1 MPPSTKE
8 NEDPVAPAESA
19 ARSASAAATTDDPA
33 AKAQPVALELSVTVN
48 GARTVEGSDKREP
61 FSESTKTVLVFG
73 NGAVIRLSSAVAPGQ
88 LLFLTNEKTKKEV
101 VCQVVKS
108 KNYRNVSGYV
118 ELEFTEQ
125 LAGFWGMRF
134 PTDRIPS
141 MPQPAASSHPVIV
154 SNAASPPPAPPRLG
168 APKADAPAPGAT
180 PQIAQTN
187 PVVPVHPVRN
197 SELRL
202 SESKFVAP
210 GASVKEISAIPRTNS
225 TPIQKLVAPLTPI
238 VPPTPVTPATLA
250 SLIPQIAATPTPAK
264 PIEERGSTFDS
275 PRTSETQASIFAP
288 PEAPAATPSV
298 NVTSVPSDAH
308 LKDPNSVAFAS
319 AQAPIT
325 RPPAASVPETEAL
338 KQQSERLQEQ
348 LSKMLFNAAAPA
360 KPAQHT
366 PAAPVKEI
374 PAGASAASKVI
385 ELSFTEV
392 QTQAV
397 KPVGMSKSAP
407 PPVKTLLDKQE
418 LKVPAWLEPLARNA
432 SAPASSQ
439 ELIEREKSKRLAEQL
454 PSVDDFVEKYVA
466 PGEEGQEVEL
476 TEQEQE
482 VSAPTF
488 EGSLDTDTDDSSAE
502 EGSKTSSKGPLIG
515 AIAAALLLAVGAA
528 WWYMRP
534 QPSGVSASATAAKAP
549 APAPTPVAGTPAEA
563 LPPRPQ
569 GNTPAQT
576 NSAVSIPQ
584 SKPAQNPA
592 AMAPANASGAAVRN
606 ASEKS
611 PLNSAHTNGATPVAT
626 QPAEAQPQPELKKP
640 SLGEVRLATPT
651 VTRRGNAQDNSVADP
666 GIALSGNQ
674 PDAHNEALGAGLGV
688 KTKQPA
694 APAAPEAPLAVGGD
708 VKPAK
713 MISSVHPVYPMLAK
727 NQHVSGNVL
736 LDALIDPTGRVTTMK
751 ILSGPTLLHQAAMD
765 AVKQWKYEP
774 ATLDGKPVAMHLTV
788 TVQFRLQ

>member
-1 MPPSTKE
+1 MALALQAEYNRCLRGTLFRQGETQKYCFASDHAMPPSTKE
-8 NEDPVAPAESA
+8 NENPADRPESPA
-19 ARSASAAATTDDPA
+19 HIASAAAAADDPA

-134 PTDRIPS
+134 PTDRI
-141 MPQPAASSHPVIV
+141 
-154 SNAASPPPAPPRLG
+154 
-168 APKADAPAPGAT
+168 APAPGAT
-180 PQIAQTN
+180 PHIAQTN

-225 TPIQKLVAPLTPI
+225 TPIQKLVAPFTPI
-238 VPPTPVTPATLA
+238 VPPPPFTPATLA

-264 PIEERGSTFDS
+264 PMEERGSTFDS

-298 NVTSVPSDAH
+298 NVTSVPSDAY
-308 LKDPNSVAFAS
+308 LKDPNSAVFAS
-319 AQAPIT
+319 AQAPIAH
-325 RPPAASVPETEAL
+325 PPAASVPETEAL
-338 KQQSERLQEQ
+338 KQQSARLQEQ
-348 LSKMLFNAAAPA
+348 LSKMPFTGAAPA

-418 LKVPAWLEPLARNA
+418 LKVPAWLEPLGRNA

-439 ELIEREKSKRLAEQL
+439 ELIEREKSRRLAEQL

-466 PGEEGQEVEL
+466 PGEEGQEVERI
-476 TEQEQE
+476 EQEQE

-488 EGSLDTDTDDSSAE
+488 EGSLDIGTDESSAE

-528 WWYMRP
+528 RWYMRP

-569 GNTPAQT
+569 VNTPAQT

-592 AMAPANASGAAVRN
+592 AMAPANALGTVVRN

-611 PLNSAHTNGATPVAT
+611 ALNSAHTNGATPVTT
-626 QPAEAQPQPELKKP
+626 QPAEAQPQPEPKKP

-674 PDAHNEALGAGLGV
+674 PASHNEALGAGLGV
-688 KTKQPA
+688 STKQPA

-751 ILSGPTLLHQAAMD
+751 IVSGPTLLHQAAMD